1 MKTTLKIGIVT
12 LIIVV
17 FSLFVNAF
25 GVSSS
30 YWKDNPLIMH
40 AGQTEDVKLLL
51 QNMVGEKDMTVK
63 VSLAE
68 GKEIANLLDKSDTY
82 NIPFGVKDVPIN
94 IRITI
99 PENTRLGENL
109 NVGVMIR
116 EIPIENKDMIQTAAG
131 IKETIPISIRT
142 ESEVPKIVKESSLSN
157 RQWDLVWV
165 VLIIVIVVVILLE
178 EWHLK
183 NKKKKRKT
191 R

>member
-51 QNMVGEKDMTVK
+51 QNMVGEKDMKVK
-63 VSLAE
+63 ISIVD
-68 GKEIANLLDKSDTY
+68 GKSIAKLLDKNDIY

-94 IRITI
+94 IRISI
-99 PENTRLGENL
+99 PENANLGENL
-109 NVGVMIR
+109 NVGVMIIALP
-116 EIPIENKDMIQTAAG
+116 EVSEQPLVLTGSIVQNIPIVIEKDGSNKVVENKNGFFGFIKNLFLYIQ
-131 IKETIPISIRT
+131 
-142 ESEVPKIVKESSLSN
+142 SLF
-157 RQWDLVWV
+157 V
-165 VLIIVIVVVILLE
+165 
-178 EWHLK
+178 
-183 NKKKKRKT
+183 
-191 R
+191 

>member
-109 NVGVMIR
+109 NVGVMILTLP
-116 EIPIENKDMIQTAAG
+116 EVSEQPLVLTGSIVQNIPIVIEGDGGYDNKVSIQKENGFFDF
-131 IKETIPISIRT
+131 IR
-142 ESEVPKIVKESSLSN
+142 
-157 RQWDLVWV
+157 DLF
-165 VLIIVIVVVILLE
+165 LYF
-178 EWHLK
+178 K
-183 NKKKKRKT
+183 YFFDRD
-191 R
+191 

>member
-51 QNMVGEKDMTVK
+51 QNMVGEKDMKVK
-63 VSLAE
+63 ISIVD
-68 GKEIANLLDKSDTY
+68 GKSFAKLLDKNDIY

-94 IRITI
+94 IRISI
-99 PENTRLGENL
+99 PENANLGENL
-109 NVGVMIR
+109 NIGVMII
-116 EIPIENKDMIQTAAG
+116 EIPTENKNMIQTAAG
-131 IKETIPISIRT
+131 IRETIPILIRT
-142 ESEVPKIVKESSLSN
+142 ESEVPKIVKESWLSSK
-157 RQWDLVWV
+157 QWDMVWV
-165 VLIIVIVVVILLE
+165 VLIIIVVVVILLE

-183 NKKKKRKT
+183 NKKKKKR